1 MLYFSHRKCVIFLR
15 STGNLLFKSWVS
27 DVPVFIIF
35 FSFSTLLGLHEYVQS
50 RAEKRKV
57 LQEIQQTKSHE
68 LVGIHRIWCSTNTRG
83 LSDIFVGNEHF
94 PKFVTS
100 ANVSLTKRRA

>member
-68 LVGIHRIWCSTNTRG
+68 LVGT
-83 LSDIFVGNEHF
+83 
-94 PKFVTS
+94 
-100 ANVSLTKRRA
+100 